1 MILFV
6 GDEDK
11 TLFITETMPGEAV
24 ESTGYIELNAVKLI
38 TTAKDYRCIVIDVSM
53 WSEKAEDITAAIV
66 SAASA
71 LRCKFIIYAAGI
83 NPGSIIC
90 QSLFKSGLNQII
102 TATNLSQI
110 KEEFLL
116 FLNSD
121 ETAKPTISNA
131 APAIDTA
138 AKAKTIA
145 VAGAQHHIGT
155 TTLCFQLIKYLN
167 SKGYK
172 AAYIEFNRSG
182 YLANLQKIFGLQ
194 RDFISFEGID
204 LLTAEKINFALTE
217 YDYVIYDWGC
227 ISDPEFNKFSFLE
240 KGQKIIVCGAKANE
254 IDYSTQALAEFQND
268 DVSFVY
274 EFVAVQDQEDL
285 RELMGGVTTY
295 FSPLIQD
302 IFSVHQPM
310 EVLLT
315 EILKVSAADTSKKK
329 KRKFGWRK

>member
-24 ESTGYIELNAVKLI
+24 ESTGYIDLNAAKLV
-38 TTAKDYRCIVIDVSM
+38 TTAKDYSCIVIDVSM

-71 LRCKFIIYAAGI
+71 LRCRFIIYAAGI
-83 NPGSIIC
+83 NSGSIIC
-90 QSLFKSGLNQII
+90 QSLLNAGLNQII

-116 FLNSD
+116 CFNSD
-121 ETAKPTISNA
+121 ETTKPTISNA

-145 VAGAQHHIGT
+145 VAGAQHRIGT
-155 TTLCFQLIKYLN
+155 TTLCFQIVKYLN

-172 AAYIEFNRSG
+172 AAYLEFNRSG

-194 RDFISFEGID
+194 RDLFFFEGID
-204 LLTAEKINFALTE
+204 LLTADKINFALTE

-274 EFVAVQDQEDL
+274 EFVAMQDQEDL
-285 RELMGGVTTY
+285 KELMGGVITY
-295 FSPLIQD
+295 FSPLIPD

-315 EILKVSAADTSKKK
+315 DILKVSAADTSKKK

>member
-11 TLFITETMPGEAV
+11 TLFITETMPGEAI
-24 ESTGYIELNAVKLI
+24 ESTGYIDLNAAKLV
-38 TTAKDYRCIVIDVSM
+38 TTAKDYSCIVIDVSM
-53 WSEKAEDITAAIV
+53 WSEKAEDITTVIT

-90 QSLFKSGLNQII
+90 QSLFKAGLNQII
-102 TATNLSQI
+102 TATNLSKI

-131 APAIDTA
+131 APVIDIA

-145 VAGAQHHIGT
+145 VAGAQHRIGT
-155 TTLCFQLIKYLN
+155 TTLCFQLVKYLN

-172 AAYIEFNRSG
+172 AAYLEFNHSG

-194 RDFISFEGID
+194 RDFFSFEGID
-204 LLTAEKINFALTE
+204 LLSADKINYALTE

-227 ISDPEFNKFSFLE
+227 VADSEFNKFSFLE
-240 KGQKIIVCGAKANE
+240 KGNKIIVCGAKANE
-254 IDYSTQALAEFQND
+254 IDYSTQALAEFRND

-274 EFVAVQDQEDL
+274 EFVAIQDQEDL
-285 RELMGGVTTY
+285 KELMGGVTTY
-295 FSPLIQD
+295 FSPLVPD
-302 IFSVHQPM
+302 IFSVHLPM
-310 EVLLT
+310 EILLT
-315 EILKVSAADTSKKK
+315 DILKVKAADTSKKK
-329 KRKFGWRK
+329 KRKFGWRI